1 MRLIPAG
8 LFTPKYLNNLPKP
21 RQNGAES
28 TLMQARLIKNLN
40 QLPLSQPMKIS
51 PISST
56 WNCCLVKFRGTKLI
70 GLLFDFGLR
79 IIVKMAITGCRGT
92 RLDRNSKEYIF
103 VSFHKCFIE
112 DLDYFE

>member
-56 WNCCLVKFRGTKLI
+56 
-70 GLLFDFGLR
+70 
-79 IIVKMAITGCRGT
+79 
-92 RLDRNSKEYIF
+92 
-103 VSFHKCFIE
+103 
-112 DLDYFE
+112 